1 MLFNSLSF
9 ILLFV
14 LVLVLHY
21 LPLLPWKIKKVNLLL
36 ASYIFYAAW
45 NPPFVV
51 LLWIST
57 LIDYLVGRRLYKEA
71 GVWKRRSLVALSLMG
86 NLGLLAYFKYGGFL
100 LDNFVSLLALGGF
113 EFTPA
118 KPDII
123 LPVGISFYTFQTLS
137 YTLDVYRRKS
147 PPERNLLD
155 FSLYVTFF
163 PQLVAGPIVRPDGLL
178 PQFKEPR
185 GATLNQFFWGLF
197 LLTLGLFMKVV
208 LADVV
213 MAGVSDQVFGVPM
226 PLNALDA
233 WTGVLA
239 FSGQIFFDFAG
250 YSTCAV
256 GVAACLGFYLPD
268 NFKYPY
274 AAVGFS
280 DFWQRWHISLSSWL
294 RDYLYIPLGGN
305 RKGPRITYMNLLF
318 TMLIGGLWHGAAWTF
333 VVWGGL
339 HGLYLMVERGLRS
352 SFTVPVWLKTGA
364 GQFAMG
370 LFTFFLVNITWVFF
384 RAPEFS
390 TAWRLLLSM
399 FGIIPAGAKILYTLN
414 IILVLGVVLLMVVLH
429 WIMRNRSVLGVSTQS
444 PAWVTG
450 LSWATMLL
458 FIILAQKTSESFIYF
473 QF

>member
-1 MLFNSLSF
+1 M
-9 ILLFV
+9 ILLWF
-14 LVLVLHY
+14 
-21 LPLLPWKIKKVNLLL
+21 
-36 ASYIFYAAW
+36 
-45 NPPFVV
+45 
-51 LLWIST
+51 ST
-57 LIDYLVGRRLYKEA
+57 LIDYLVGRRLFEEERPWMRKSLLA
-71 GVWKRRSLVALSLMG
+71 ISLVG

-100 LDNFVSLLALGGF
+100 LDNFVGALALSGI

-137 YTLDVYRRKS
+137 YTLDVYRRHS
-147 PPERNLLD
+147 RPERNLLD

-163 PQLVAGPIVRPDGLL
+163 PQLVAGPIVRPDDLL
-178 PQFKEPR
+178 PQFKEPHR
-185 GATLNQFFWGLF
+185 ATLNQFFWGLF

-226 PLNALDA
+226 PLNPLDA

-250 YSTCAV
+250 YSTCAI

-280 DFWQRWHISLSSWL
+280 DFWQRWHISLSTWL
-294 RDYLYIPLGGN
+294 RDYLYIPMGGN
-305 RKGPRITYMNLLF
+305 RKGPRLTYMNLLF

-339 HGLYLMVERGLRS
+339 HGLYLMVERGLRGAYRA
-352 SFTVPVWLKTGA
+352 PAWLKTGL
-364 GQFAMG
+364 GQFGLG

-384 RAPEFS
+384 RATEFS

-399 FGIIPAGAKILYTLN
+399 FGVIPDGAKILYTLN
-414 IILVLGVVLLMVVLH
+414 ILLVLGVVLLMVLAH
-429 WIMRNRSVLGVSTQS
+429 WIMRNRSVLSITAQS
-444 PAWVTG
+444 PAWATG
-450 LSWATMLL
+450 LSWAGMLL
-458 FIILAQKTSESFIYF
+458 LILLAQKTSESFIYF